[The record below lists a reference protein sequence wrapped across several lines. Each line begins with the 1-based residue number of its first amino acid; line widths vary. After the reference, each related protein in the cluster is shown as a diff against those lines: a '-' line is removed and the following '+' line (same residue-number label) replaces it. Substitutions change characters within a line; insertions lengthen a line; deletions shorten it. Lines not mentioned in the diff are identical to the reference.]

1 MKRFLARF
9 VLDVGLQY
17 RQGFYLVAGIAALVA
32 ALILNPISHESLV
45 TILPPFVLTNL
56 VMSAFFFVVGLV
68 YFEKGEGTLEVQNVT
83 PLRPS
88 EYLASKYA
96 SLTVLS
102 LVENLI
108 VVVVCVGGQMNVG
121 FLVIGITLACA
132 IYVPFGLIL
141 AAAYDSVNEFL
152 LPGIVCT
159 WFLALPILPYFGVL
173 DDGIMYLHP
182 LNAPLVVMRAAFE
195 PTPIGELAYGILY
208 SVIWAGVAYYCT
220 RRAFDRFVTRGEGV
234 RS

>member
-1 MKRFLARF
+1 MNRFLARF
-9 VLDVGLQY
+9 VLDIRLQY
-17 RQGFYLVAGIAALVA
+17 RQGFYLVAGIAALSA
-32 ALILNPISHESLV
+32 ALFLNWVSDESLL
-45 TILPPFVLTNL
+45 IFLPLFVLTNL

-68 YFEKGEGTLEVQNVT
+68 YYEKGEGTLEAQNVT

-102 LVENLI
+102 LIENLI
-108 VVVVCVGGQMNVG
+108 VVVACIGGQMNVG

-132 IYVPFGLIL
+132 IYVPFGFIL

-159 WFLALPILPYFGVL
+159 WFLGLPILPYFGIL

-182 LNAPLVVMRAAFE
+182 LNAPLVVMKAAFE
-195 PTPIGELAYGILY
+195 PMPIGELAYGIIY
-208 SVIWAGVAYYCT
+208 SLIWAGVAYYGT